1 VILVD
6 SEQKS
11 MSFIDH
17 LEELRWRIIKTI
29 SSVILGGIIT
39 FFFIDLILNL
49 LLRPLENINTNNP
62 INLQVLSVQGM
73 FIIKWTIAFIGGL
86 VISVPVITYQIWKF
100 IAPGLYANEKGFVLP
115 LVVFSFFSFCSGIF
129 FSYEILIPYCLNFF
143 AGLSGEN
150 ILNNFSI
157 NHYFSF
163 ITWLLLGCGIVFQLP
178 VISFLLST
186 IGVLTPAFMRH
197 YRRHSVVAIFIVSSF
212 ITPPD
217 PVSMVVMAFPLIILF
232 ELSIGVS
239 WMVNKTKGFKKNT

>member
-1 VILVD
+1 MNSD
-6 SEQKS
+6 EKS

-39 FFFIDLILNL
+39 FFFIDLILTL

-239 WMVNKTKGFKKNT
+239 WMVNKTKGLKENT

>member
-1 VILVD
+1 MILVD

>member
-1 VILVD
+1 
-6 SEQKS
+6 

-29 SSVILGGIIT
+29 LSIIVGGVAT
-39 FFFIDLILNL
+39 FFFIDFFLDL
-49 LLRPLENINTNNP
+49 LMKPLENINSSNP
-62 INLQVLSVQGM
+62 ITLQVLSVQGM
-73 FIIKWTIAFIGGL
+73 FIIKWTIAFIGGII
-86 VISVPVITYQIWKF
+86 ISVPVITYQIWKF
-100 IAPGLYANEKGFVLP
+100 IEPGLYANEKGFVLP
-115 LVVFSFFSFCSGIF
+115 LVVFSFFSFCSGLF
-129 FSYEILIPYCLNFF
+129 FSYKVLVPYCLNFF

-150 ILNNFSI
+150 VLNNFSI

-197 YRRHSVVAIFIVSSF
+197 YRRHSIVAIFIVSSF

-217 PVSMVVMAFPLIILF
+217 PVSMVVMALPLIILY

-239 WMVNKTKGFKKNT
+239 WIVNQGKSFHSNP

>member
-178 VISFLLST
+178 VISFLLSI

-197 YRRHSVVAIFIVSSF
+197 YRRHSIVAIFIVSSF

>member
-1 VILVD
+1 MILVD

-129 FSYEILIPYCLNFF
+129 FSYEILIPYYLNFF

-197 YRRHSVVAIFIVSSF
+197 YRRHSIVAIFIVSSF

>member
-1 VILVD
+1 MRGN
-6 SEQKS
+6 QKS
-11 MSFIDH
+11 MSFIEH

-29 SSVILGGIIT
+29 SSIILGGIIT
-39 FFFIDLILNL
+39 FFFIDFFLDL
-49 LLRPLENINTNNP
+49 LLKPLENINSSNP
-62 INLQVLSVQGM
+62 ISLQVLSVQGM
-73 FIIKWTIAFIGGL
+73 FIIKWTIAFMGG
-86 VISVPVITYQIWKF
+86 VIIAVPVITYQIWKF

-115 LVVFSFFSFCSGIF
+115 LVVFSFFSFCSGIL
-129 FSYEILIPYCLNFF
+129 FSYKVLIPYCLNFF

-163 ITWLLLGCGIVFQLP
+163 ISWLLLGCGIVFQLP

-186 IGVLTPAFMRH
+186 IGILTPAFMRH
-197 YRRHSVVAIFIVSSF
+197 YRRHSIVAIFIISSF

-217 PVSMVVMAFPLIILF
+217 PVSMVVMAFPLIILY

-239 WMVNKTKGFKKNT
+239 WMVNQGKGFNSNP

>member
-1 VILVD
+1 MN
-6 SEQKS
+6 SNPKS

-29 SSVILGGIIT
+29 SSVILGGILT
-39 FFFIDLILNL
+39 FFFIDLILAL

-100 IAPGLYANEKGFVLP
+100 IAPGLYTNEKGFVLP

-129 FSYEILIPYCLNFF
+129 FSYKILIPYCLNFF

-197 YRRHSVVAIFIVSSF
+197 YRRHSILAIFIVSSF

-239 WMVNKTKGFKKNT
+239 WIVNKTKGFKKNT

>member
-1 VILVD
+1 MILVD
-6 SEQKS
+6 SEQTS

-197 YRRHSVVAIFIVSSF
+197 YRRHSIVAIFIVSSF

>member
-100 IAPGLYANEKGFVLP
+100 IAPALYANEKGFVLP

-197 YRRHSVVAIFIVSSF
+197 YRRHSIVAIFIVSSF

>member
-1 VILVD
+1 MILVD

-39 FFFIDLILNL
+39 FFFIDLLLNL

-197 YRRHSVVAIFIVSSF
+197 YRRHSIVAIFIVSSF

>member
-1 VILVD
+1 MNSD
-6 SEQKS
+6 QKS

-17 LEELRWRIIKTI
+17 LEELRWRIIKII

-39 FFFIDLILNL
+39 FFFIDFILTL

-115 LVVFSFFSFCSGIF
+115 LVVFSFFSFCSGIV

-239 WMVNKTKGFKKNT
+239 WMVNKTKGFTGNT

>member
-1 VILVD
+1 
-6 SEQKS
+6 

-39 FFFIDLILNL
+39 FFFIDLILTL

-115 LVVFSFFSFCSGIF
+115 LVVFSFFSLFCF
-129 FSYEILIPYCLNFF
+129 
-143 AGLSGEN
+143 
-150 ILNNFSI
+150 
-157 NHYFSF
+157 
-163 ITWLLLGCGIVFQLP
+163 V
-178 VISFLLST
+178 
-186 IGVLTPAFMRH
+186 
-197 YRRHSVVAIFIVSSF
+197 
-212 ITPPD
+212 
-217 PVSMVVMAFPLIILF
+217 
-232 ELSIGVS
+232 
-239 WMVNKTKGFKKNT
+239 

>member
-1 VILVD
+1 MILVD

-73 FIIKWTIAFIGGL
+73 FIIKWNIAFIGGL

-143 AGLSGEN
+143 SGLSGEN

-197 YRRHSVVAIFIVSSF
+197 YRRHSIVAIFIVSSF

-239 WMVNKTKGFKKNT
+239 WMVNKTKGFNKNT

>member
-1 VILVD
+1 MILVD
-6 SEQKS
+6 SEQTS

-73 FIIKWTIAFIGGL
+73 FIIKWNIAFIGGL

-197 YRRHSVVAIFIVSSF
+197 YRRHSIVAIFIVSSF

>member
-1 VILVD
+1 
-6 SEQKS
+6 

-115 LVVFSFFSFCSGIF
+115 LVVFSFFSFC
-129 FSYEILIPYCLNFF
+129 
-143 AGLSGEN
+143 
-150 ILNNFSI
+150 
-157 NHYFSF
+157 
-163 ITWLLLGCGIVFQLP
+163 
-178 VISFLLST
+178 
-186 IGVLTPAFMRH
+186 
-197 YRRHSVVAIFIVSSF
+197 
-212 ITPPD
+212 
-217 PVSMVVMAFPLIILF
+217 
-232 ELSIGVS
+232 
-239 WMVNKTKGFKKNT
+239 